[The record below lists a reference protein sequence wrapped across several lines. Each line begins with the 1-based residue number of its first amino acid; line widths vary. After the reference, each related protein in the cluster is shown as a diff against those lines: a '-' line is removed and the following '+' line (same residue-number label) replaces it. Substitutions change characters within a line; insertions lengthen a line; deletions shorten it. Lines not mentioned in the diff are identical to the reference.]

1 MIQKV
6 TTIIPLQINETVMYY
21 PADEEG
27 LLYRWLDYNLWEI
40 KIKISGP
47 QDLGIT
53 CNFGMYFILG
63 LEAQLLSTVVRKERP
78 QLQEQK
84 DGLVSAIAAAKR
96 QLLGLEDE
104 LLR

>member
-1 MIQKV
+1 M
-6 TTIIPLQINETVMYY
+6 
-21 PADEEG
+21 
-27 LLYRWLDYNLWEI
+27 
-40 KIKISGP
+40 
-47 QDLGIT
+47 

-104 LLR
+104 LLRYTQINTVFCKYMSKCIVTKSKIITESKLLQCYFL

>member
-1 MIQKV
+1 
-6 TTIIPLQINETVMYY
+6 
-21 PADEEG
+21 
-27 LLYRWLDYNLWEI
+27 
-40 KIKISGP
+40 
-47 QDLGIT
+47 
-53 CNFGMYFILG
+53 MYFILG

-104 LLR
+104 LLRYTDKHCSLCVVTKSKIITKSKLLQMLFLVIFIGVRLTFFSHFLV

>member
-1 MIQKV
+1 
-6 TTIIPLQINETVMYY
+6 
-21 PADEEG
+21 
-27 LLYRWLDYNLWEI
+27 
-40 KIKISGP
+40 
-47 QDLGIT
+47 
-53 CNFGMYFILG
+53 MYFILG

-104 LLR
+104 LLRYTNTVLCKCVATESKIVIKSKLLQMLFLVIFVGVKLTFFCNF